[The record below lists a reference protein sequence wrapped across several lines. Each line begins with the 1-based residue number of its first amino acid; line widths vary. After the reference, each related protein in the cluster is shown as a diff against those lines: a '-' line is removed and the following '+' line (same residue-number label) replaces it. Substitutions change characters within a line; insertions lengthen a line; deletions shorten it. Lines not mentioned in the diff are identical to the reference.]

1 MSSARQLVALG
12 DECRGEARE
21 GERDA
26 PDARVVCKG
35 EEQGAALVVS
45 SQWVRPTQRERRYSQ
60 DARSAN
66 STTQMR

>member
-45 SQWVRPTQRERRYSQ
+45 SQ
-60 DARSAN
+60 
-66 STTQMR
+66 